1 MPGSTPKLP
10 TDKQDSPSAATNQ
23 SSTRFIGVQM
33 PDLRDYK
40 DFLRELPIDQFN
52 KFVSEF
58 GGEAKGPEEIVAW
71 VNSPEREKRV
81 CDKIRTVFEVQILT
95 AAERQEKIA
104 KASADV
110 TKRQATAAEKAN
122 EMAEKA
128 LRVAKQSMC
137 WTMVAGI
144 VAALAFIL
152 SIIGLF
158 K

>member
-1 MPGSTPKLP
+1 MPE
-10 TDKQDSPSAATNQ
+10 
-23 SSTRFIGVQM
+23 
-33 PDLRDYK
+33 LRDYK
-40 DFLRELPIDQFN
+40 DFLRELPINQFN
-52 KFVSEF
+52 RFVSEF

-71 VNSPEREKRV
+71 VNSPEREKSV
-81 CDKIRTVFEVQILT
+81 CDKIQTVFEVQILT

-104 KASADV
+104 KASADA
-110 TKRQATAAEKAN
+110 TKRQATAAEKSN

-144 VAALAFIL
+144 VAALALIL